1 MKQSKV
7 TIIRDR
13 QPSGG
18 KRSRDKGGRMERSVV
33 KVFQDNGVGAERV
46 PLSGASGGRFSADI
60 TVPILGR
67 DVKLECKV
75 RASGFRTIYGWLS
88 DNYGLVVKADRAEQL
103 IVLRLE
109 DFAHL
114 ARLSDEDRL
123 RCLAYGVDVT

>member
-1 MKQSKV
+1 MRQSRIK
-7 TIIRDR
+7 IIRDR
-13 QPSGG
+13 KPSGG

-60 TVPILGR
+60 TVPVLGQ

-75 RASGFRTIYGWLS
+75 RASGFRTIYGWLGE
-88 DNYGLVVKADRAEQL
+88 NYGLVIKADREEQL
-103 IVLRLE
+103 IVLRLD

-123 RCLAYGVDVT
+123 RCLAYGVEA